1 MKPMVKIT
9 AAATLA
15 CCAAACGGSLFKTQL
30 PVTQTYQL
38 GALQSQASAV
48 SEPLDALLLVARPIV
63 APGLDTDRI
72 ALVHPG
78 RRLDYYAGSSWG
90 APAPEVIQNVVVAS
104 LQNTGR
110 LRGVQRDLA
119 NFRPDFILQLDVRA
133 FQAQYENGGAPRVRV
148 DLIATIGRLN
158 DRHSVLTFAAVSDEP
173 AAANSMTEVSSA
185 FDRALQSAT
194 GTLLAQ
200 VIDYVGR
207 ESSAREA
214 RPADST
220 PPSQ

>member
-1 MKPMVKIT
+1 MIPMLKVT

-15 CCAAACGGSLFKTQL
+15 CLAAACTGSLFKTQL

-38 GALQSQASAV
+38 GALQPQP
-48 SEPLDALLLVARPIV
+48 SEAPPLDALLLVARPIV
-63 APGLDTDRI
+63 APGLDTDHI

-104 LQNTGR
+104 LQNAGR

-119 NFRPDFILQLDVRA
+119 NFRPDFVLQLDVRA
-133 FQAQYENGGAPRVRV
+133 FQAEYTNGGAPHVRI
-148 DLIATIGRLN
+148 DLIAAIGRLG
-158 DRHSVLTFAAVSDEP
+158 DRRSVLTFAAVSNEP
-173 AAANSMTEVSSA
+173 AAANTMTEVTAA
-185 FDRALQSAT
+185 FDRALQAAT

-207 ESSAREA
+207 AGSASAA
-214 RPADST
+214 RPPEAT

>member
-1 MKPMVKIT
+1 MNPTLKIT
-9 AAATLA
+9 VAGVLA
-15 CCAAACGGSLFKTQL
+15 CVAAACTGSLFKTQL

-38 GALQSQASAV
+38 GALQPQAAAAAT
-48 SEPLDALLLVARPIV
+48 LDVLLLVARPIV
-63 APGLDTDRI
+63 APGLDTDHI

-78 RRLDYYAGSSWG
+78 RRLDYYAGGTWG

-119 NFRPDFILQLDVRA
+119 NFRPDFVLQLDVRA
-133 FQAQYENGGAPRVRV
+133 FQAEYADGGAPHVRV

-158 DRHSVLTFAAVSDEP
+158 ERRSVLSFAAVSDEP
-173 AAANSMTEVSSA
+173 AAANTMTEVTAA
-185 FDRALQSAT
+185 FDRALQVAT

-207 ESSAREA
+207 ESSARKA
-214 RPADST
+214 RPPDST

>member
-1 MKPMVKIT
+1 MRPTLKIT
-9 AAATLA
+9 AAAALA
-15 CCAAACGGSLFKTQL
+15 GLAAACTGSLFKTQL

-38 GALQSQASAV
+38 GALQSPASGVA
-48 SEPLDALLLVARPIV
+48 PLDALVLVARPIV
-63 APGLDTDRI
+63 APGLDSDHI

-78 RRLDYYAGSSWG
+78 RRLDYYAGGVWG
-90 APAPEVIQNVVVAS
+90 APVPEVIQNVVVAS

-119 NFRPDFILQLDVRA
+119 NFRPDFVLQLDVRA
-133 FQAQYENGGAPRVRV
+133 FQAEYADGGAPHVRV
-148 DLIATIGRLN
+148 DLIATIGRLS
-158 DRHSVLTFAAVSDEP
+158 DRRSVLSFAAASDEA
-173 AAANSMTEVSSA
+173 AAANTMTDVTAA
-185 FDRALQSAT
+185 FDRALQAAT

-207 ESSAREA
+207 EGSGRAAPPPDSA
-214 RPADST
+214 